1 MRWTHLADNMLL
13 RELLTEGGIPDINYG
28 IGKKPGMLAK
38 VGPNG
43 QVPHAKLHT
52 NVSNSKAK
60 KLGLPHTVEE
70 DGSEDVAFI
79 GKLEDSGKIV
89 RILKKAHSVQ
99 FSDKKGWLLIDTDPA
114 KGARGLGAKWI
125 PADTRFTWV
134 KPFRGN
140 LDEVQFGGQDVKGNP
155 LSQLKEKF
163 PNLSTLMYFIPGLG
177 QALMV
182 ADVASQVQMYN
193 QAMDKIE
200 NQYPMQT
207 IQAVQQKVG
216 DAGEEW
222 ETLEENFA
230 DGRNPQDKGDSRRHG
245 IPKHASL
252 SSLDKITHQG
262 GRKGQLAHWQANMR
276 RGRMKEDIDTPDLV
290 DILSAFLPFCMKSLE
305 LDQLPKIKLVKRIDA
320 GPQPTFGMFDPDA
333 STITLGISNR
343 HPLDIVRTLAHELVH
358 YRQAVEDRL
367 NDESG
372 TTGSDEENEANAG
385 AGILMRSFG
394 KQHPEFF
401 AVKPISLSEEM
412 MRIQE
417 LVQEDATAGGT
428 SAGAIATV
436 PNPHVAVGNIKKYG
450 KGAPAKPPKAAQA
463 LNKDG
468 TAKNALD
475 LPGTSLMGG
484 KLIKR

>member
-1 MRWTHLADNMLL
+1 MVVLLVLKIVLKNGIVLWTHLAVNMFL
-13 RELLTEGGIPDINYG
+13 RELIREDVAPNAYEKLKAEFPNLNTILRYVPGVGQAMAVADAASAIDMYQKTMADIEVKYPNIVNTLKPD
-28 IGKKPGMLAK
+28 PHLD
-38 VGPNG
+38 VGNDDFEKDMTP
-43 QVPHAKLHT
+43 
-52 NVSNSKAK
+52 
-60 KLGLPHTVEE
+60 VEE
-70 DGSEDVAFI
+70 SGEDVAFM
-79 GKLEDSGKIV
+79 GKLEDNGKVV
-89 RILKKAHSVQ
+89 RILKKAHNVQ
-99 FSDKKGWLLIDTDPA
+99 FSDKKGWLLIDTDPG
-114 KGARGLGAKWI
+114 KGAKGLGAKWI

-134 KPFRGN
+134 RPFHGHI
-140 LDEVQFGGQDVKGNP
+140 D
-155 LSQLKEKF
+155 
-163 PNLSTLMYFIPGLG
+163 
-177 QALMV
+177 
-182 ADVASQVQMYN
+182 
-193 QAMDKIE
+193 
-200 NQYPMQT
+200 
-207 IQAVQQKVG
+207 
-216 DAGEEW
+216 
-222 ETLEENFA
+222 ENFA
-230 DGRNPQDKGDSRRHG
+230 DGRHPEDKGDSKRHG

-252 SSLDKITHQG
+252 SSLDKIAHQG

-276 RGRMKEDIDTPDLV
+276 RGRMKEDIDSPDLV
-290 DILSAFLPFCMKSLE
+290 DILAKFLPFCMKALE
-305 LDQLPKIKLVKRIDA
+305 LKQLPKIKLEKQIDA

-343 HPLDIVRTLAHELVH
+343 HPLDIIRTLAHELVH

-428 SAGAIATV
+428 SAGAIATTV
-436 PNPHVAVGNIKKYG
+436 SPHLAIGNVKKYG

-475 LPGTSLMGG
+475 LPGASLMGG
-484 KLIKR
+484 KLLKR

>member
-1 MRWTHLADNMLL
+1 MVLKIVLKNGIVRWTHLADNMLL

-140 LDEVQFGGQDVKGNP
+140 LDE
-155 LSQLKEKF
+155 
-163 PNLSTLMYFIPGLG
+163 
-177 QALMV
+177 
-182 ADVASQVQMYN
+182 
-193 QAMDKIE
+193 
-200 NQYPMQT
+200 
-207 IQAVQQKVG
+207 
-216 DAGEEW
+216 
-222 ETLEENFA
+222 NFA
-230 DGRNPQDKGDSRRHG
+230 DGRNPQDKGDSARHG

-252 SSLDKITHQG
+252 KSLDKITHQG

-276 RGRMKEDIDTPDLV
+276 RGRMKEDIDSPDLV

-305 LDQLPKIKLVKRIDA
+305 LDQLPKIKLAKRIDA

-394 KQHPEFF
+394 KKHPEFF
-401 AVKPISLSEEM
+401 AVKPIALSEEM

-417 LVQEDATAGGT
+417 LVQEDATAGAT

-436 PNPHVAVGNIKKYG
+436 PNPNVAIGNIKKYG

-484 KLIKR
+484 KLLKR

>member
-1 MRWTHLADNMLL
+1 MFL
-13 RELLTEGGIPDINYG
+13 RELI
-28 IGKKPGMLAK
+28 K
-38 VGPNG
+38 
-43 QVPHAKLHT
+43 
-52 NVSNSKAK
+52 
-60 KLGLPHTVEE
+60 
-70 DGSEDVAFI
+70 EDVTPNAF
-79 GKLEDSGKIV
+79 E
-89 RILKKAHSVQ
+89 RLKA
-99 FSDKKGWLLIDTDPA
+99 
-114 KGARGLGAKWI
+114 
-125 PADTRFTWV
+125 
-134 KPFRGN
+134 
-140 LDEVQFGGQDVKGNP
+140 E
-155 LSQLKEKF
+155 F
-163 PNLSTLMYFIPGLG
+163 PNLNTVLRYVPGVG
-177 QALMV
+177 QAMAV
-182 ADVASQVQMYN
+182 ADAASAIDMY
-193 QAMDKIE
+193 QKTMADIE
-200 NQYPMQT
+200 AKYPN
-207 IQAVQQKVG
+207 IVN
-216 DAGEEW
+216 
-222 ETLEENFA
+222 TLKPDPHLNISPDDIASFEKDMTPVEENFA

-252 SSLDKITHQG
+252 ASLDKIAHQG

-276 RGRMKEDIDTPDLV
+276 RGRMKEDIDGPDLV
-290 DILSAFLPFCMKSLE
+290 DILAKFLPFCMKSLE
-305 LDQLPKIKLVKRIDA
+305 LKQLPKIKLEKQIDA

-343 HPLDIVRTLAHELVH
+343 HPLDIIRTLAHELVH

-417 LVQEDATAGGT
+417 LVQEDATAGST

-436 PNPHVAVGNIKKYG
+436 PNPHIAVGNVKKYG
-450 KGAPAKPPKAAQA
+450 KGAPAKPPKASQA

-475 LPGTSLMGG
+475 LPSTSLMGG